1 MGLDYTAY
9 TVFLYGWLDN
19 IDAEWH
25 TVTQQLSIELCHHTG
40 WLVQLGSGTQGGC
53 SLSLS
58 LQACV
63 QLGNQK

>member
-19 IDAEWH
+19 TDAEWH

-40 WLVQLGSGTQGGC
+40 WLVQLGSGTQGGGVV
-53 SLSLS
+53 S
-58 LQACV
+58 V
-63 QLGNQK
+63 